1 MACSELLFH
10 EDGAVKGVVAGEFGK
25 NADGSPSEAYEP
37 GMELNGK
44 YVFLSEGVRGSLSKQ
59 VIAKYNL
66 DADLRCAQ
74 VWPWYERDLG
84 SEAGKSQPG
93 RSDPFHGLAD
103 GASSSLVAPS
113 CIIWKTIKSMSALLL
128 I

>member
-1 MACSELLFH
+1 
-10 EDGAVKGVVAGEFGK
+10 
-25 NADGSPSEAYEP
+25 
-37 GMELNGK
+37 MELNGK

-66 DADLRCAQ
+66 DAECD
-74 VWPWYERDLG
+74 VPKFGLG
-84 SEAGKSQPG
+84 MKEIWEVKPEHHNPG

-103 GASSSLVAPS
+103 GLQTIRAALS
-113 CIIWKTIKSMSALLL
+113 CITWKIIKSMSALLL